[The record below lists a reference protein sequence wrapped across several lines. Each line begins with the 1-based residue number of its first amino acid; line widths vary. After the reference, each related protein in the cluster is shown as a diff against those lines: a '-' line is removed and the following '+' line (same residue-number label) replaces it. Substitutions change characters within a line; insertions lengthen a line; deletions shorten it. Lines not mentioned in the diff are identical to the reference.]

1 MAKILLVDDD
11 GVARDAL
18 EVFLSRAGHSVIAAA
33 DGGAGEQAFRRHAP
47 DLVVLDRDLPVMSGS
62 AVLKKIRETSAV
74 PVVILTGHD
83 AETDAGRYLKAG
95 ANVFLSK
102 GDGLLPALDEID
114 RILGVKKVTAVPRP
128 AAAPAQSRAVRAP
141 GKGDGLVLLADD
153 DIPFKRALARLLADD
168 GYEVLQADDGERAV
182 QLALVRR
189 PDVAVLDVS
198 IPGRDGVAVLRELA
212 PELPRTG
219 FIMLSGRDDGDVARA
234 CLEIGALDY
243 LTKPAD
249 IEKLEGII
257 STFMQARRGPAR

>member
-1 MAKILLVDDD
+1 MAKILLVEDD
-11 GVARDAL
+11 GVVRDAL
-18 EVFLSRAGHSVIAAA
+18 EVFLTRAGHTVITAA
-33 DGGAGEQAFRRHAP
+33 DGGAGELAFKRHSP
-47 DLVVLDRDLPVMSGS
+47 DLVVLDRNLPVMSGS
-62 AVLKKIRETSAV
+62 AVLAKIRAASAV

-83 AETDAGRYLKAG
+83 AEEDAESYLRAG
-95 ANVFLSK
+95 ATAFLSK
-102 GDGLLPALDEID
+102 GNGLLPALDEID
-114 RILGVKKVTAVPRP
+114 LVLGVKKSPAAPRPAPAPAPVPRP
-128 AAAPAQSRAVRAP
+128 A
-141 GKGDGLVLLADD
+141 GKKNGLVLLADD
-153 DIPFKRALARLLADD
+153 DIPFKRALARLLSDD

-189 PDVAVLDVS
+189 PDVAVLDIS
-198 IPGRDGVAVLRELA
+198 MPGLDGVAVLRELA

-257 STFMQARRGPAR
+257 GTFLRARRRPAR

>member
-11 GVARDAL
+11 GVVRDAL
-18 EVFLSRAGHSVIAAA
+18 EVFLTRAGHSVITAA
-33 DGGAGEQAFRRHAP
+33 DGGAGVQAFGRHAP

-62 AVLKKIRETSAV
+62 AVLAKIRAASAV

-83 AETDAGRYLKAG
+83 AETDAERYLKAG
-95 ANVFLSK
+95 ATAFLSK

-114 RILGVKKVTAVPRP
+114 RVLGVKKAPAVPRQ
-128 AAAPAQSRAVRAP
+128 APAPAP
-141 GKGDGLVLLADD
+141 HPAGKNNGVVLLADD
-153 DIPFKRALARLLADD
+153 DIPFKRALARLLSDD

-189 PDVAVLDVS
+189 PDVAVLDIS
-198 IPGRDGVAVLRELA
+198 MPGLDGVAVLRELA

-257 STFMQARRGPAR
+257 GTFLRARRGRAA

>member
-1 MAKILLVDDD
+1 MAKILVVDDD

-18 EVFLSRAGHSVIAAA
+18 EVFLTRAGHSVITAA
-33 DGGAGEQAFRRHAP
+33 DGGAGELAFRRHAP
-47 DLVVLDRDLPVMSGS
+47 DLVVLDRDLPVLSGS

-83 AETDAGRYLKAG
+83 AETDAERYLKAG
-95 ANVFLSK
+95 ATAFLSK

-114 RILGVKKVTAVPRP
+114 RVLGVKKAPPVPRP
-128 AAAPAQSRAVRAP
+128 APAPAPAP
-141 GKGDGLVLLADD
+141 
-153 DIPFKRALARLLADD
+153 R
-168 GYEVLQADDGERAV
+168 RAV

-189 PDVAVLDVS
+189 PDAAVLDVS
-198 IPGRDGVAVLRELA
+198 MPGMDGVAVLRELA
-212 PELPRTG
+212 PELPGTG

-249 IEKLEGII
+249 IEKVEGII
-257 STFMQARRGPAR
+257 RTFLRERRGPAR

>member
-47 DLVVLDRDLPVMSGS
+47 DLVVLD
-62 AVLKKIRETSAV
+62 
-74 PVVILTGHD
+74 
-83 AETDAGRYLKAG
+83 
-95 ANVFLSK
+95 
-102 GDGLLPALDEID
+102 
-114 RILGVKKVTAVPRP
+114 
-128 AAAPAQSRAVRAP
+128 
-141 GKGDGLVLLADD
+141 
-153 DIPFKRALARLLADD
+153 
-168 GYEVLQADDGERAV
+168 
-182 QLALVRR
+182 
-189 PDVAVLDVS
+189 VS
-198 IPGRDGVAVLRELA
+198 MPGRDGVAVLRELA

-249 IEKLEGII
+249 IGKLEGII

>member
-1 MAKILLVDDD
+1 MAKILLVEDD
-11 GVARDAL
+11 GVVRDAL
-18 EVFLSRAGHSVIAAA
+18 EVFLTRAGHSVITAA
-33 DGGAGEQAFRRHAP
+33 DGGAGEQAFGRHAP
-47 DLVVLDRDLPVMSGS
+47 DLVLLDRDLPVMSGS
-62 AVLKKIRETSAV
+62 AVLAKIRAVSAV

-83 AETDAGRYLKAG
+83 AKDDAERYLKAG
-95 ANVFLSK
+95 ATAFLSK

-114 RILGVKKVTAVPRP
+114 RVLGVKKAPAVPRP
-128 AAAPAQSRAVRAP
+128 APGTVPAPRPP
-141 GKGDGLVLLADD
+141 GKSSGVVLLADD
-153 DIPFKRALARLLADD
+153 DIPFKRALARLLSDD

-198 IPGRDGVAVLRELA
+198 MPGLDGVAVLRELA
-212 PELPRTG
+212 PELPGTG

-257 STFMQARRGPAR
+257 RTFLRARRGPAS

>member
-18 EVFLSRAGHSVIAAA
+18 EVFLTRAGHSVITAA
-33 DGGAGEQAFRRHAP
+33 DGGAGEQAFRRHSP

-62 AVLKKIRETSAV
+62 AVLAKIRAASAV

-83 AETDAGRYLKAG
+83 AETDAERYLKAG
-95 ANVFLSK
+95 ATAFLSK

-114 RILGVKKVTAVPRP
+114 RVLGVKKAPAVPRP
-128 AAAPAQSRAVRAP
+128 APAPATPPR
-141 GKGDGLVLLADD
+141 GKTNGLVLLVDD
-153 DIPFKRALARLLADD
+153 DIPFKRALARLLSDD

-189 PDVAVLDVS
+189 PDVAVLDIS
-198 IPGRDGVAVLRELA
+198 MPGLDGVAVLRELA
-212 PELPRTG
+212 PEMPGTG

-257 STFMQARRGPAR
+257 GTFLRARRGRAA

>member
-18 EVFLSRAGHSVIAAA
+18 EVFLTRAGHSVIAAA
-33 DGGAGEQAFRRHAP
+33 DGGSGEQAFRRHAP
-47 DLVVLDRDLPVMSGS
+47 DLVVLDRDLPVMTGS
-62 AVLKKIRETSAV
+62 AVLRKIREVSPGT
-74 PVVILTGHD
+74 PVIMLTGHD
-83 AETDAGRYLKAG
+83 AEEDAERYLKAG
-95 ANVFLSK
+95 ATAFLSK

-114 RILGVKKVTAVPRP
+114 RVLGVKRAPAAPRP
-128 AAAPAQSRAVRAP
+128 AQARGPAAQPAGKP
-141 GKGDGLVLLADD
+141 GGVVLLADD
-153 DIPFKRALARLLADD
+153 DIPLSRALARLLADD

-182 QLALVRR
+182 RLALVRR
-189 PDVAVLDVS
+189 PDVAILDVS
-198 IPGRDGVAVLRELA
+198 MPGLDGVAVLRELA

-249 IEKLEGII
+249 MEKLEGII
-257 STFMQARRGPAR
+257 RTFLRERRGPAR

>member
-47 DLVVLDRDLPVMSGS
+47 DLVVLDRDLPVTTGS
-62 AVLKKIRETSAV
+62 AVLRKIREASPGT
-74 PVVILTGHD
+74 PVIMLTGHD
-83 AETDAGRYLKAG
+83 AEEDAERYLQAG
-95 ANVFLSK
+95 ATAFLSK

-114 RILGVKKVTAVPRP
+114 RVLGVKKVPAAPRP
-128 AAAPAQSRAVRAP
+128 APVPAAP
-141 GKGDGLVLLADD
+141 GKNKGVVLLADD

-168 GYEVLQADDGERAV
+168 GYEVLQADDGERAT

-198 IPGRDGVAVLRELA
+198 MPGRDGVAVLRELA

-249 IEKLEGII
+249 IGKLEGII

>member
-18 EVFLSRAGHSVIAAA
+18 EVFLTRAGHTVITAA

-47 DLVVLDRDLPVMSGS
+47 DLVVLDRDLPVTTGS
-62 AVLKKIRETSAV
+62 AVLRKIREASPGT
-74 PVVILTGHD
+74 PVIMLTGHD
-83 AETDAGRYLKAG
+83 AEEDAERYLQAG
-95 ANVFLSK
+95 ATAFLSK

-114 RILGVKKVTAVPRP
+114 RVLGVKKVPAAPRP
-128 AAAPAQSRAVRAP
+128 APVPAAP
-141 GKGDGLVLLADD
+141 GKNKGVVLLADD

-168 GYEVLQADDGERAV
+168 GYEVLQADDGERAT

-198 IPGRDGVAVLRELA
+198 MPGRDGVAVLRELA

>member
-1 MAKILLVDDD
+1 MAKILLIDDD

-18 EVFLSRAGHSVIAAA
+18 EVFLTRAGHSVITAA

-62 AVLKKIRETSAV
+62 AVMKKIREVSAV

-83 AETDAGRYLKAG
+83 AGEDAERYLKAG
-95 ANVFLSK
+95 ATAFLSK

-114 RILGVKKVTAVPRP
+114 RVLGVKKAPAVARP
-128 AAAPAQSRAVRAP
+128 APASAPRSA
-141 GKGDGLVLLADD
+141 GKSNGVVLLADD
-153 DIPFKRALARLLADD
+153 DIPFKRALARLLSDD
-168 GYEVLQADDGERAV
+168 GYEVLQADDGKRAV

-198 IPGRDGVAVLRELA
+198 MPGLDGVAVLRELA

-219 FIMLSGRDDGDVARA
+219 FIMLSGRDDGNVARA

-257 STFMQARRGPAR
+257 GAFLRGRRGPAR